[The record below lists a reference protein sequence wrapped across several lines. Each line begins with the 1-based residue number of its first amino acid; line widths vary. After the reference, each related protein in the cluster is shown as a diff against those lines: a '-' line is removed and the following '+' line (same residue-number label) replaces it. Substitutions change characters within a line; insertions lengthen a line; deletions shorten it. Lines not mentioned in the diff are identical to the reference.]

1 MSFNIF
7 QLLKLMNNQSGIYSI
22 AIYKREA
29 MKGYSDINLWIIT
42 AGSKLKFNFE
52 KVGQIESLV
61 VVAILY
67 VQYIVKICDL
77 IPVGK
82 LVLV

>member
-1 MSFNIF
+1 
-7 QLLKLMNNQSGIYSI
+7 
-22 AIYKREA
+22 
-29 MKGYSDINLWIIT
+29 MKGYGDINLWIIT
-42 AGSKLKFNFE
+42 TGSKVKFNFE
-52 KVGQIESLV
+52 KVAQIESLV

>member
-1 MSFNIF
+1 
-7 QLLKLMNNQSGIYSI
+7 
-22 AIYKREA
+22 
-29 MKGYSDINLWIIT
+29 MKGYSDINLWMIT
-42 AGSKLKFNFE
+42 AASTLKFNFE
-52 KVGQIESLV
+52 KVGQIEALV

-67 VQYIVKICDL
+67 VQYMVKICDL

>member
-1 MSFNIF
+1 
-7 QLLKLMNNQSGIYSI
+7 
-22 AIYKREA
+22 
-29 MKGYSDINLWIIT
+29 MKGYSDINLWMIT
-42 AGSKLKFNFE
+42 AGSTLKFNFE

>member
-7 QLLKLMNNQSGIYSI
+7 QLLKPMNNQSGIYN
-22 AIYKREA
+22 KA
-29 MKGYSDINLWIIT
+29 MEGYCDMNLWIIT
-42 AGSKLKFNFE
+42 TGSKLKFNFE

>member
-1 MSFNIF
+1 
-7 QLLKLMNNQSGIYSI
+7 MNYQGGIYN
-22 AIYKREA
+22 KA